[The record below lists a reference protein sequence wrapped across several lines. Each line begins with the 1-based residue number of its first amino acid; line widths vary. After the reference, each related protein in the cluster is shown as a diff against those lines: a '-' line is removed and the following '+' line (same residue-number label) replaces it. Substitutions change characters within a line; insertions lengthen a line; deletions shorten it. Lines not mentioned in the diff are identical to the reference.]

1 MELIII
7 KGKRNVGKT
16 TIATLLHN
24 KISEIKGIELMWM
37 MYDLLKLPVEEKDLY
52 KPRVPDFRSVFHYK
66 EKRIGIVSHGDTS
79 RYAKQFIRQ
88 MINDFSVDILIVCS
102 SIDSYNWNML
112 NRDFG
117 EYIKTENIFEVTKD
131 DEIVNKCDKLFV
143 KDRLV
148 NNIINHINQIYDRI

>member
-7 KGKRNVGKT
+7 KGKSNVGKT

-37 MYDLLKLPVEEKDLY
+37 MYDLLKLPV
-52 KPRVPDFRSVFHYK
+52 
-66 EKRIGIVSHGDTS
+66 TS

-88 MINDFSVDILIVCS
+88 MINYFSVDILIVCS
-102 SIDSYNWNML
+102 SIDGYNWNML

-117 EYIKTENIFEVTKD
+117 EYVKTENIFEVTED
-131 DEIVNKCDKLFV
+131 CWAVNKCDKLSV
-143 KDRLV
+143 KENLV

>member
-7 KGKRNVGKT
+7 KGKSNVGKT

-24 KISEIKGIELMWM
+24 KLTEIEGIELKWM
-37 MYDLLKLPVEEKDLY
+37 IYDHWKLPVEEKDLY
-52 KPRVPDFRSVFHYK
+52 VPRVPDFRSVFHYK

-88 MINDFSVDILIVCS
+88 IINDFSVDILIVCS
-102 SIDSYNWNML
+102 SIDGYNWNML

-117 EYIKTENIFEVTKD
+117 EYVKTENIFEVTKD
-131 DEIVNKCDKLFV
+131 DEVENKCDNLSV
-143 KDRLV
+143 KKNLV